1 MLMIE
6 EAHYNQLN
14 WLMNQF
20 EKFGIWKIKLV
31 ELRNNTKEEILNKW
45 ITKNEIQNTI
55 NANKKWKKR
64 YDKIIL
70 DIGKTFREQIKW

>member
-1 MLMIE
+1 M
-6 EAHYNQLN
+6 
-14 WLMNQF
+14 
-20 EKFGIWKIKLV
+20 